1 MAENIE
7 PAPSTQATYSDSDLE
22 SIDELIGVS
31 RQRGGWSKLAGG
43 ITNIANNTVNIDI
56 DTAGL
61 SANILTLSDTG
72 LAGNNLN
79 LEWGQDHSGRGISQQ
94 NNPLLVYNKTAVG
107 RNEDLAERI
116 IDKLKASGLIELSE
130 MAGRNSR
137 IC

>member
-7 PAPSTQATYSDSDLE
+7 PAPSTQATYSDSDLA
-22 SIDELIGVS
+22 SIDQLREVS
-31 RQRGGWSKLAGG
+31 QQRGGWSKLAGG
-43 ITNIANNTVNIDI
+43 ITNIANNTVNIAI

-72 LAGNNLN
+72 IAGNNLN

>member
-7 PAPSTQATYSDSDLE
+7 PAPSTQATYSDSDLA
-22 SIDELIGVS
+22 SIDQLREAS
-31 RQRGGWSKLAGG
+31 QQRGGWSKLAGG
-43 ITNIANNTVNIDI
+43 ITNIANNTVNIAI

-72 LAGNNLN
+72 IAGNNLN

-137 IC
+137 IR

>member
-7 PAPSTQATYSDSDLE
+7 PAPSTQATYSDSDLA
-22 SIDELIGVS
+22 SIDELRKDS
-31 RQRGGWSKLAGG
+31 QQRGGWSKLAGG
-43 ITNIANNTVNIDI
+43 ITNIANNTVNLAI
-56 DTAGL
+56 DTAGI

-72 LAGNNLN
+72 LAGNDLN

-94 NNPLLVYNKTAVG
+94 NNPFLVYNRTAVAD
-107 RNEDLAERI
+107 NENLAERI

-137 IC
+137 VC

>member
-7 PAPSTQATYSDSDLE
+7 PAPSTQATYSDSDLA

-43 ITNIANNTVNIDI
+43 ITNIANNTVNIAI

-72 LAGNNLN
+72 IAGNNLN

-107 RNEDLAERI
+107 KNEDLAERI

-137 IC
+137 IR